1 MTTATARHVAPATEA
16 RARLAPRIE
25 IVVPVYNEAA
35 ALDSSVRRLLH
46 FLEHSAPFDWRI
58 VIADNA
64 STDRTWSI
72 ARRLRTELDR
82 VDALHLEQKGRGR
95 ALRAAWSASDADILC
110 YMDVDLSTDLC
121 ALPPLVASI
130 ASGHSDLSIGTR
142 LAPGSRVVR
151 SRKRE
156 VISRAYNRLLQLVL
170 RARFSDAQC
179 GFKAI
184 RANLARDLLSEV
196 ADERWFFDTELLIV
210 AQRRGLRIHEVA

>member
-1 MTTATARHVAPATEA
+1 VTYATARPKAPSAAA
-16 RARLAPRIE
+16 RPGRRPIIE

-35 ALDSSVRRLLH
+35 ALDSSVRRLH
-46 FLEHSAPFDWRI
+46 DFLEESMPFAWRI

-64 STDRTWSI
+64 STDRTWPI
-72 ARRLRTELDR
+72 ARRLRTQLDR

-95 ALRAAWSASDADILC
+95 ALRAAWSASGADILS

-121 ALPPLVASI
+121 ALTPLVASI
-130 ASGHSDLSIGTR
+130 ASGHSDLSIGSR
-142 LAPGSRVVR
+142 LTAGSRVVR

-156 VISRAYNRLLQLVL
+156 VISRAYNGLLHVVL

-184 RANLARDLLSEV
+184 RACRPGPAAGS
-196 ADERWFFDTELLIV
+196 
-210 AQRRGLRIHEVA
+210 RRRRLVL